1 MMRRVQAALL
11 WLMDVMVGV
20 FIGPI
25 DRGER
30 ARKVRRIVSRRG
42 MYAIGFASAMMLVV
56 TAYTLATRWPS
67 GTM

>member
-1 MMRRVQAALL
+1 MWRVQAGLL

-30 ARKVRRIVSRRG
+30 ARKVRHIVSRRG
-42 MYAIGFASAMMLVV
+42 MYAAGFACAMMLIATV
-56 TAYTLATRWPS
+56 YTIASRWPNGS
-67 GTM
+67 M

>member
-1 MMRRVQAALL
+1 MWRVQAALL

-30 ARKVRRIVSRRG
+30 VRKVRRIASRRG
-42 MYAIGFASAMMLVV
+42 MYAIGFACAMLLVAAV
-56 TAYTLATRWPS
+56 YTLAMRWPNGS
-67 GTM
+67 M